1 MSLVHPFRS
10 SLSTYR
16 ELCSMATDLNQPDL
30 IYKFMHLANHNALWN
45 SRKVSFVLYVLYA
58 CFFTLLLLLT
68 FSNSQEKYLFTFFL
82 INPVVYRWKPV
93 QVNIE
98 LNIIVFFSQVKL
110 LNYFS
115 ESCWIVCVDA
125 SWIVC

>member
-1 MSLVHPFRS
+1 
-10 SLSTYR
+10 
-16 ELCSMATDLNQPDL
+16 MATDLNQPDL

-58 CFFTLLLLLT
+58 CFFTLLLLLG

-98 LNIIVFFSQVKL
+98 LNIIVFLSQVKL
-110 LNYFS
+110 LLSVNPVELS
-115 ESCWIVCVDA
+115 V
-125 SWIVC
+125 

>member
-58 CFFTLLLLLT
+58 CFFTLLLLLS
-68 FSNSQEKYLFTFFL
+68 FSNSQERYLFTFFL
-82 INPVVYRWKPV
+82 INLVIYRWKPV

-98 LNIIVFFSQVKL
+98 LNIIVFFFSSQVTS
-110 LNYFS
+110 FS
-115 ESCWIVCVDA
+115 ECCWIVCVDA